1 MALKVL
7 LLRNKLSAVNATLA
21 QLREQAAALETRESE
36 LAADIEAAQTDDERA
51 ACETAIGEFEAD
63 RDKVTADIEA
73 AEADAASLTEQIEA
87 AEANAAEARSAAHT
101 NPTHHTERGAHNTMP
116 TNTAG
121 GDARSRFY
129 GMTYAQRDAFFARED
144 VTAFLARTREMLG
157 QQRAVSGAALGIPE
171 VMLDIVRDNINRYS
185 KLIGFVRLR
194 QVRGKA
200 RQNIVGTVPE
210 AVWTEMVG
218 ALSEMTITINQVET
232 DGYKVGGYVFVS
244 NCYLEDDDNIGL
256 ATEILDQLGQAIG
269 YALDKA
275 ILFGTGT
282 KMPVG
287 IATRLAAATSPAWWG
302 TNQGTF
308 TDLSASNVKKLN
320 IAAKSGAEFYA
331 DLIGALGV
339 ADTKY
344 SAGKPVWVC
353 NHKTHID
360 LQAKALAFNSAAA
373 LTAGITSEMP
383 VVGGQIVELDFVPD
397 SQIIGG
403 YMDLYLLAEREGTTL
418 EQSTEVKFIEDQTA
432 FKATARYDGKP
443 VRGEAFVIVRYD
455 NTAATTSLTFASDA
469 ANTAQ
474 STPSGSGDG

>member
-1 MALKVL
+1 MTLKVL
-7 LLRNKLSAVNATLA
+7 LLRSKLTAVNATLA
-21 QLREQAAALETRESE
+21 QLREQLDGFETREAE

-63 RDKVTADIEA
+63 RDKVTADIET
-73 AEADAASLTEQIEA
+73 AEAEARSLTEQIEA
-87 AEANAAEARSAAHT
+87 AEANAAEARGASPAEK
-101 NPTHHTERGAHNTMP
+101 NQRGAHKTMP
-116 TNTAG
+116 NHIA

-129 GMTYAQRDAFFARED
+129 GMTYAQRDAFFSRED
-144 VTAFLARTREMLG
+144 VTEFLTRTREMLG

-171 VMLDIVRDNINRYS
+171 VMLDIIRDNINRYS
-185 KLIGFVRLR
+185 KLIGYTRLR

-200 RQNIVGTVPE
+200 RQNVVGTVPE
-210 AVWTEMVG
+210 AVWTEMIGTLNELTV
-218 ALSEMTITINQVET
+218 SISQIET

-287 IATRLAAATSPAWWG
+287 IATRLAAAEQPAWWG

-308 TDLSASNVKKLN
+308 TALATTNVIKAN
-320 IAAKSGAEFYA
+320 SAAKNGEEFYA
-331 DLIGALGV
+331 DLITALGA
-339 ADTKY
+339 ADPKY
-344 SAGKPVWVC
+344 SNGTPVWVC
-353 NHKTHID
+353 NHKTHVA
-360 LQAKALAFNSAAA
+360 LQCKALAFDGAAA
-373 LTAGITSEMP
+373 LTAGVTSEMP
-383 VVGGQIVELDFVPD
+383 IIGGKIVELDFVPD
-397 SQIIGG
+397 NEIIGG

-418 EQSTEVKFIEDQTA
+418 EQSREVKFIEDQTA

-443 VRGEAFVIVRYD
+443 VRGEAFVVVRYD
-455 NTAATTSLTFASDA
+455 NVAPVTSVTFATDS
-469 ANTAQ
+469 AN
-474 STPSGSGDG
+474 

>member
-36 LAADIEAAQTDDERA
+36 LAADIEAAKTDDERA

-73 AEADAASLTEQIEA
+73 AEEDAASLTEQIEA

-101 NPTHHTERGAHNTMP
+101 NTTYHTERGAHKTMP
-116 TNTAG
+116 TAG

-129 GMTYAQRDAFFARED
+129 GMTYAQRDAFFARDD
-144 VTAFLARTREMLG
+144 VTAFLTRTREMLG

-185 KLIGFVRLR
+185 KLIGYTRLR

-218 ALSEMTITINQVET
+218 TLNELTITINQVET

-287 IATRLAAATSPAWWG
+287 IATRLAAAEQPAWWG

-308 TDLSASNVKKLN
+308 TALATTNVIKSNS
-320 IAAKSGAEFYA
+320 AAKNGEEFYA
-331 DLIGALGV
+331 DLITALGT
-339 ADTKY
+339 ADPKY
-344 SAGKPVWVC
+344 SNGTPVWVC
-353 NHKTHID
+353 NHKTHIA
-360 LQAKALAFNSAAA
+360 LQSKALAFDSAAA
-373 LTAGITSEMP
+373 LTAGVTSEMP
-383 VVGGQIVELDFVPD
+383 IIGGQIVELDFVPD
-397 SQIIGG
+397 NEIIGG

-432 FKATARYDGKP
+432 FKVTARYDGKP
-443 VRGEAFVIVRYD
+443 VRGEAFVVVRYD
-455 NTAATTSLTFASDA
+455 NVAPVTSATFAADS
-469 ANTAQ
+469 AN
-474 STPSGSGDG
+474 

>member
-7 LLRNKLSAVNATLA
+7 LLRSKLTAVNATLA
-21 QLREQAAALETRESE
+21 QLREQLDGFETREAE
-36 LAADIEAAQTDDERA
+36 LAADIEAAQTDDERV

-63 RDKVTADIEA
+63 RDKVTADIET
-73 AEADAASLTEQIEA
+73 AEAEARSLTEQIEA
-87 AEANAAEARSAAHT
+87 AEANAAEARGASPAEK
-101 NPTHHTERGAHNTMP
+101 NQRGAHKTMP
-116 TNTAG
+116 NHIA

-144 VTAFLARTREMLG
+144 VTEFLTRTREMLG

-171 VMLDIVRDNINRYS
+171 VMLDIIRDNINRYS
-185 KLIGFVRLR
+185 KLIGYTRLR

-200 RQNIVGTVPE
+200 RQNVVGTVPE
-210 AVWTEMVG
+210 AVWTEMIGTLNELTV
-218 ALSEMTITINQVET
+218 SISQIET

-287 IATRLAAATSPAWWG
+287 IATRLAAAEQPAWWG

-308 TDLSASNVKKLN
+308 TALATTNVIKAN
-320 IAAKSGAEFYA
+320 SAAKNGEEFYA
-331 DLIGALGV
+331 DLITALGA
-339 ADTKY
+339 ADPKY
-344 SAGKPVWVC
+344 SNGTPVWVC
-353 NHKTHID
+353 NHKTHVA
-360 LQAKALAFNSAAA
+360 LQCKALAFDEAAA
-373 LTAGITSEMP
+373 LTAGVTSEMP
-383 VVGGQIVELDFVPD
+383 IIGGKIVELDFVPD
-397 SQIIGG
+397 NEIIGG

-418 EQSTEVKFIEDQTA
+418 EQSREVKFIEDQTA

-443 VRGEAFVIVRYD
+443 VRGEAFVVVRYD
-455 NTAATTSLTFASDA
+455 NVAPVTSVTFATDS
-469 ANTAQ
+469 AN
-474 STPSGSGDG
+474 

>member
-7 LLRNKLSAVNATLA
+7 LLRSKLTAVNATLT
-21 QLREQAAALETRESE
+21 QLREQLDGFETREAE

-63 RDKVTADIEA
+63 RDKCAADIEA
-73 AEADAASLTEQIEA
+73 AEAEARSLTEQIEA
-87 AEANAAEARSAAHT
+87 AEANAAEARGASPADK
-101 NPTHHTERGAHNTMP
+101 NQRGAHKTMP
-116 TNTAG
+116 NHIA

-144 VTAFLARTREMLG
+144 VTAFLTRTREMLG

-171 VMLDIVRDNINRYS
+171 VMLDIIRDNINRYS
-185 KLIGFVRLR
+185 KLIGYTRLR

-200 RQNIVGTVPE
+200 RQNVVGTVPE

-218 ALSEMTITINQVET
+218 TLNDLTISISQIET

-244 NCYLEDDDNIGL
+244 NCYLEDDNNIGL

-287 IATRLAAATSPAWWG
+287 IATRLAAAEQPAWWG

-308 TDLSASNVKKLN
+308 TALATTNVIKAN
-320 IAAKSGAEFYA
+320 SAAKNGEEFYA
-331 DLIGALGV
+331 DLITALGV
-339 ADTKY
+339 ADPKY
-344 SAGKPVWVC
+344 SNGTPVWVC
-353 NHKTHID
+353 NHKTHVA
-360 LQAKALAFNSAAA
+360 LQCKALAFNSAAA
-373 LTAGITSEMP
+373 LTAGVTSEMP
-383 VVGGQIVELDFVPD
+383 IIGGKIVELDFVPD
-397 SQIIGG
+397 NEIIGG
-403 YMDLYLLAEREGTTL
+403 YMDLYLLAEREGTTI

-443 VRGEAFVIVRYD
+443 VRGEAFVVVRYD
-455 NTAATTSLTFASDA
+455 NVAPVTSATFAADS
-469 ANTAQ
+469 AN
-474 STPSGSGDG
+474 

>member
-36 LAADIEAAQTDDERA
+36 LAADIEAAKTDDERA

-73 AEADAASLTEQIEA
+73 AEEDAASLTEQIEA

-101 NPTHHTERGAHNTMP
+101 NTTYHTERGAHKTMP

-129 GMTYAQRDAFFARED
+129 GMTYAQRDAFFARDD
-144 VTAFLARTREMLG
+144 VTAFLTRTREMLG

-185 KLIGFVRLR
+185 KLIGYTRLR

-218 ALSEMTITINQVET
+218 TLNELTITINQVET

-287 IATRLAAATSPAWWG
+287 ITALAT
-302 TNQGTF
+302 TNVIK
-308 TDLSASNVKKLN
+308 SNS
-320 IAAKSGAEFYA
+320 AAKNGEEFYA
-331 DLIGALGV
+331 DLITALGT
-339 ADTKY
+339 ADPKY
-344 SAGKPVWVC
+344 SNGTPVWVC
-353 NHKTHID
+353 NHKTHIA
-360 LQAKALAFNSAAA
+360 LQSKALAFDSAAA
-373 LTAGITSEMP
+373 LTAGVTSEMP
-383 VVGGQIVELDFVPD
+383 IIGGQIVELDFVPD
-397 SQIIGG
+397 NEIIGG

-443 VRGEAFVIVRYD
+443 VRGEAFVVVRYD
-455 NTAATTSLTFASDA
+455 NVAPVTSATFAADS
-469 ANTAQ
+469 AN
-474 STPSGSGDG
+474 

>member
-7 LLRNKLSAVNATLA
+7 LLRSKLTAVNATLA
-21 QLREQAAALETRESE
+21 QLREQLDGFETRESE
-36 LAADIEAAQTDDERA
+36 LAADIEAAQTNEERA

-63 RDKVTADIEA
+63 RDKCTADIEA
-73 AEADAASLTEQIEA
+73 AEAEARSLTEQIEA
-87 AEANAAEARSAAHT
+87 AEANAAEARGASPADK
-101 NPTHHTERGAHNTMP
+101 NQRGAHKTMP

-129 GMTYAQRDAFFARED
+129 GMTYAQRDAFFARDD
-144 VTAFLARTREMLG
+144 VTAFLTRTREILG

-171 VMLDIVRDNINRYS
+171 VMLDIIRDNINRYS
-185 KLIGFVRLR
+185 KLIGYTRLR

-200 RQNIVGTVPE
+200 RQNVVGTVPE

-218 ALSEMTITINQVET
+218 TLNELTITINQVET

-287 IATRLAAATSPAWWG
+287 IATRLAAAEQPAWWG

-308 TDLSASNVKKLN
+308 TALATTNVIKAN
-320 IAAKSGAEFYA
+320 SAAKNGEEFYA
-331 DLIGALGV
+331 DLITALGA
-339 ADTKY
+339 ADPKY
-344 SAGKPVWVC
+344 SNGTPVWVC
-353 NHKTHID
+353 NHKTHVA
-360 LQAKALAFNSAAA
+360 LQCKALAFNSAAA
-373 LTAGITSEMP
+373 LTAGVTSEMP
-383 VVGGQIVELDFVPD
+383 IIGGKIVELDFVPD
-397 SQIIGG
+397 NEIIGG

-418 EQSTEVKFIEDQTA
+418 EQSTDVKFIEDQTA

-443 VRGEAFVIVRYD
+443 VRGEAFVVVRYD
-455 NTAATTSLTFASDA
+455 NVAPVTSATFAADS
-469 ANTAQ
+469 AN
-474 STPSGSGDG
+474 

>member
-7 LLRNKLSAVNATLA
+7 LLRSKLTAVNATLA
-21 QLREQAAALETRESE
+21 QLREQLDGFETREAE

-63 RDKVTADIEA
+63 RDKVTADIET
-73 AEADAASLTEQIEA
+73 AEAEARSLTEQIEA
-87 AEANAAEARSAAHT
+87 AEANAAEARGASPA
-101 NPTHHTERGAHNTMP
+101 EKKQRGAHKTMP
-116 TNTAG
+116 NHIA

-144 VTAFLARTREMLG
+144 VTEFLTRTREMLG

-171 VMLDIVRDNINRYS
+171 VMLDIIRDNINRYS
-185 KLIGFVRLR
+185 KLIGYTRLR

-200 RQNIVGTVPE
+200 RQNVVGTVPE
-210 AVWTEMVG
+210 AVWTEMIGTLNELTV
-218 ALSEMTITINQVET
+218 SISQIET

-287 IATRLAAATSPAWWG
+287 IATRLAAAEQPAWWG

-308 TDLSASNVKKLN
+308 TALATTNVIKAN
-320 IAAKSGAEFYA
+320 SAAKNGEEFYA
-331 DLIGALGV
+331 DLITALGA
-339 ADTKY
+339 ADPKY
-344 SAGKPVWVC
+344 SNGTPVWVC
-353 NHKTHID
+353 NHKTHVA
-360 LQAKALAFNSAAA
+360 LQCKALAFDGAAA
-373 LTAGITSEMP
+373 LTAGVTSEMP
-383 VVGGQIVELDFVPD
+383 IIGGKIVELDFVPD
-397 SQIIGG
+397 NEIIGG

-418 EQSTEVKFIEDQTA
+418 EQSREVKFIEDQTA

-443 VRGEAFVIVRYD
+443 VRGEAFVVVRYD
-455 NTAATTSLTFASDA
+455 NVAPVTSVTFATDS
-469 ANTAQ
+469 AN
-474 STPSGSGDG
+474 

>member
-7 LLRNKLSAVNATLA
+7 LLRSKLTAVNATLA
-21 QLREQAAALETRESE
+21 QLRDQLDGFETREAE

-73 AEADAASLTEQIEA
+73 AEAEARSLTEQIEA
-87 AEANAAEARSAAHT
+87 AEANAAEARGASPAEK
-101 NPTHHTERGAHNTMP
+101 NQRGAHKTMP
-116 TNTAG
+116 THIA

-144 VTAFLARTREMLG
+144 VTEFLTRTREMLG
-157 QQRAVSGAALGIPE
+157 QQRTVSGAALGIPE
-171 VMLDIVRDNINRYS
+171 VMLDIIRDNINRYS
-185 KLIGFVRLR
+185 KLIGYTRLR

-200 RQNIVGTVPE
+200 RQNVVGTVPE

-218 ALSEMTITINQVET
+218 TLNELTVSISQIET

-287 IATRLAAATSPAWWG
+287 IATRLAAAEQPAWWG

-308 TDLSASNVKKLN
+308 TALATTNVIKAN
-320 IAAKSGAEFYA
+320 SAAKNGEAFYA
-331 DLIGALGV
+331 DLITALGA
-339 ADTKY
+339 ADPKY
-344 SAGKPVWVC
+344 SNGTPVWVC
-353 NHKTHID
+353 NHKTHVA
-360 LQAKALAFNSAAA
+360 LQCKALAFDGAAA
-373 LTAGITSEMP
+373 LTAGVTSEMP
-383 VVGGQIVELDFVPD
+383 IIGGKIVELDFVPD
-397 SQIIGG
+397 NEIIGG

-418 EQSTEVKFIEDQTA
+418 EQSREVKFIEDQTA
-432 FKATARYDGKP
+432 FKASARYDGKP
-443 VRGEAFVIVRYD
+443 VRGEAFVVVRYD
-455 NTAATTSLTFASDA
+455 NVAPVTSVTFATDS
-469 ANTAQ
+469 AN
-474 STPSGSGDG
+474 

>member
-36 LAADIEAAQTDDERA
+36 LAADIEAAKTDDERA

-73 AEADAASLTEQIEA
+73 AEA
-87 AEANAAEARSAAHT
+87 NAAEARSAAHT
-101 NPTHHTERGAHNTMP
+101 NTTYHTERGAHKTMP

-129 GMTYAQRDAFFARED
+129 GMTYAQRDAFFARDD
-144 VTAFLARTREMLG
+144 VTAFLTRTREMLG

-185 KLIGFVRLR
+185 KLIGYTRLR

-218 ALSEMTITINQVET
+218 TLNELTITINQVET

-287 IATRLAAATSPAWWG
+287 IATRLAAAEQPAWWG

-308 TDLSASNVKKLN
+308 TALATTNVIKSNS
-320 IAAKSGAEFYA
+320 AAKNGEEFYA
-331 DLIGALGV
+331 DLITALGT
-339 ADTKY
+339 ADPKY
-344 SAGKPVWVC
+344 SNGTPVWVC
-353 NHKTHID
+353 NHKTHIA
-360 LQAKALAFNSAAA
+360 LQSKALAFDSAAA
-373 LTAGITSEMP
+373 LTAGVTSEMP
-383 VVGGQIVELDFVPD
+383 IIGGQIVELDFVPD
-397 SQIIGG
+397 NEIIGG

-443 VRGEAFVIVRYD
+443 VRGEAFVVVRYD
-455 NTAATTSLTFASDA
+455 NVAPVTSATFAADS
-469 ANTAQ
+469 AN
-474 STPSGSGDG
+474 

>member
-7 LLRNKLSAVNATLA
+7 LLRSKLTAVNATLA
-21 QLREQAAALETRESE
+21 QLREQLDGFETREAE

-63 RDKVTADIEA
+63 RDKVTADIET
-73 AEADAASLTEQIEA
+73 AEAEARSLTEQIEA
-87 AEANAAEARSAAHT
+87 AEANAAEARGASPAEK
-101 NPTHHTERGAHNTMP
+101 NQRGAHKTMP
-116 TNTAG
+116 NHIA

-144 VTAFLARTREMLG
+144 VTEFLTRTREMLG

-171 VMLDIVRDNINRYS
+171 VMLDIIRDNINRYS
-185 KLIGFVRLR
+185 KLIGYTRLR

-200 RQNIVGTVPE
+200 RQNVVGTVPE
-210 AVWTEMVG
+210 AVWTEMIGTLNELTV
-218 ALSEMTITINQVET
+218 SISQIET

-287 IATRLAAATSPAWWG
+287 IATRLAAAEQPAWWG

-308 TDLSASNVKKLN
+308 TALATTNVIKAN
-320 IAAKSGAEFYA
+320 SAAKNGEEFYA
-331 DLIGALGV
+331 DLITALGA
-339 ADTKY
+339 ADPKY
-344 SAGKPVWVC
+344 SNGTPVWVC
-353 NHKTHID
+353 NHKTHVA
-360 LQAKALAFNSAAA
+360 LQCKALAFDGAAA
-373 LTAGITSEMP
+373 LTAGVTSEMP
-383 VVGGQIVELDFVPD
+383 IIGGKIVELDFVPD
-397 SQIIGG
+397 NEIIGG

-418 EQSTEVKFIEDQTA
+418 EQSREVKFIEDQTA

-443 VRGEAFVIVRYD
+443 VRGEAFVVVRYD
-455 NTAATTSLTFASDA
+455 NVAPVTSVTFATDS
-469 ANTAQ
+469 AN
-474 STPSGSGDG
+474 

>member
-7 LLRNKLSAVNATLA
+7 LLRSKLTAVNATLA
-21 QLREQAAALETRESE
+21 QLREQLDWFETREAE

-51 ACETAIGEFEAD
+51 ACETAICEFEAD
-63 RDKVTADIEA
+63 RDKVTADIET
-73 AEADAASLTEQIEA
+73 AEAEARSLTEQIEA
-87 AEANAAEARSAAHT
+87 AEANAAEARGASPAEK
-101 NPTHHTERGAHNTMP
+101 NQRGAHKTMP
-116 TNTAG
+116 NHIA

-144 VTAFLARTREMLG
+144 VTEFLTRTREMLG

-171 VMLDIVRDNINRYS
+171 VMLDIIRDNINRYS
-185 KLIGFVRLR
+185 KLIGYTRLR

-200 RQNIVGTVPE
+200 RQNVVGTVPE
-210 AVWTEMVG
+210 AVWTETVG
-218 ALSEMTITINQVET
+218 TLNELTVSISQIET

-287 IATRLAAATSPAWWG
+287 IATRLAAAEQPAWWG

-308 TDLSASNVKKLN
+308 TALATTNVIKSNSSAKN
-320 IAAKSGAEFYA
+320 GEEFYA
-331 DLIGALGV
+331 DLITALGA
-339 ADTKY
+339 ADPKY
-344 SAGKPVWVC
+344 SNGTPVWVC
-353 NHKTHID
+353 NHKTHVA
-360 LQAKALAFNSAAA
+360 LQCKALAFDGAAA
-373 LTAGITSEMP
+373 LTAGVTSEMP
-383 VVGGQIVELDFVPD
+383 IIGGKIVELDFVPD
-397 SQIIGG
+397 NEIIGG

-418 EQSTEVKFIEDQTA
+418 EQSREVKFIEDQTA
-432 FKATARYDGKP
+432 FKASARYDGKP
-443 VRGEAFVIVRYD
+443 VRGEAFVVVRYD
-455 NTAATTSLTFASDA
+455 NVAPVTSVTFAADS
-469 ANTAQ
+469 AN
-474 STPSGSGDG
+474 

>member
-7 LLRNKLSAVNATLA
+7 LLRSKLTAVNATLA
-21 QLREQAAALETRESE
+21 QLREQLDGFETRESE

-63 RDKVTADIEA
+63 RDKVTADIET
-73 AEADAASLTEQIEA
+73 AEAEARSLTEQIEA
-87 AEANAAEARSAAHT
+87 AEANAAEARGASPAEK
-101 NPTHHTERGAHNTMP
+101 NQRGAHKTMP
-116 TNTAG
+116 THIA

-144 VTAFLARTREMLG
+144 VTAFLTRTREMLG

-171 VMLDIVRDNINRYS
+171 VMLDIIRDNINRYS
-185 KLIGFVRLR
+185 KLIGYTRLR

-218 ALSEMTITINQVET
+218 TLNELTVSISQIET

-287 IATRLAAATSPAWWG
+287 IATRLAAAEQPAWWG

-308 TDLSASNVKKLN
+308 TALATTNVIKAN
-320 IAAKSGAEFYA
+320 AAAKNGEEFYA
-331 DLIGALGV
+331 DLITALGA
-339 ADTKY
+339 ADPKY
-344 SAGKPVWVC
+344 SNGTPVWVC
-353 NHKTHID
+353 NHKTHVA
-360 LQAKALAFNSAAA
+360 LQCKALAFDGAAA
-373 LTAGITSEMP
+373 LTAGVTSEMP
-383 VVGGQIVELDFVPD
+383 IIGGKIVELDFVPD
-397 SQIIGG
+397 NEIIGG

-418 EQSTEVKFIEDQTA
+418 EQSREVKFIEDQTA
-432 FKATARYDGKP
+432 FKASARYDGKP
-443 VRGEAFVIVRYD
+443 VRGEAFVVVRYD
-455 NTAATTSLTFASDA
+455 NVAPVTSVTFATDS
-469 ANTAQ
+469 AN
-474 STPSGSGDG
+474 

>member
-1 MALKVL
+1 
-7 LLRNKLSAVNATLA
+7 
-21 QLREQAAALETRESE
+21 
-36 LAADIEAAQTDDERA
+36 
-51 ACETAIGEFEAD
+51 
-63 RDKVTADIEA
+63 
-73 AEADAASLTEQIEA
+73 
-87 AEANAAEARSAAHT
+87 
-101 NPTHHTERGAHNTMP
+101 MP

-144 VTAFLARTREMLG
+144 VTAFLTRTREMLG

-218 ALSEMTITINQVET
+218 ALNELTITINQIET

-287 IATRLAAATSPAWWG
+287 IATRLAAAMSPAWWG

-308 TDLSASNVKKLN
+308 TNLSTSNVKKLN
-320 IAAKSGAEFYA
+320 IATKNGAEFYA

-397 SQIIGG
+397 NQIIGG

-418 EQSTEVKFIEDQTA
+418 EQSAEVKFIEDQTA

-455 NTAATTSLTFASDA
+455 NTEATTSLTFASDA

>member
-7 LLRNKLSAVNATLA
+7 LLRSKLTAVNATLA
-21 QLREQAAALETRESE
+21 QLREQLDGFETREAE

-63 RDKVTADIEA
+63 RDKVTADIET
-73 AEADAASLTEQIEA
+73 AEAEARSLTEQIEA
-87 AEANAAEARSAAHT
+87 AEANAAEARGASPAEK
-101 NPTHHTERGAHNTMP
+101 NQRGAHKTMP
-116 TNTAG
+116 NHIA

-144 VTAFLARTREMLG
+144 VTEFLTRTREMLG

-171 VMLDIVRDNINRYS
+171 VMLDIIRDNINRYS
-185 KLIGFVRLR
+185 KLIGYTRLR

-200 RQNIVGTVPE
+200 RQNVVGTVPE
-210 AVWTEMVG
+210 AVWTEMIGTLNELTV
-218 ALSEMTITINQVET
+218 SISQIET

-287 IATRLAAATSPAWWG
+287 IATRLAAAEQPAWWG

-308 TDLSASNVKKLN
+308 TALATTNVIKAN
-320 IAAKSGAEFYA
+320 SAAKNGEEFYA
-331 DLIGALGV
+331 DLITALSA
-339 ADTKY
+339 ADPKY
-344 SAGKPVWVC
+344 SNGTPVWVC
-353 NHKTHID
+353 NHKTHVA
-360 LQAKALAFNSAAA
+360 LQCKALAFDGAAA
-373 LTAGITSEMP
+373 LTAGVTSEMP
-383 VVGGQIVELDFVPD
+383 IIGGKIVELDFVPD
-397 SQIIGG
+397 NEIIGG

-418 EQSTEVKFIEDQTA
+418 EQSREVKFIEDQTA

-443 VRGEAFVIVRYD
+443 VRGEAFVVVRYD
-455 NTAATTSLTFASDA
+455 NVAPVTSVTFATDS
-469 ANTAQ
+469 AN
-474 STPSGSGDG
+474 

>member
-7 LLRNKLSAVNATLA
+7 LLRSKLTAVNATLA
-21 QLREQAAALETRESE
+21 QLREQLDGFETREAE
-36 LAADIEAAQTDDERA
+36 LAADIEAAQTDEERA

-63 RDKVTADIEA
+63 RDKVTADIES
-73 AEADAASLTEQIEA
+73 AEAEARSLTEQIEA
-87 AEANAAEARSAAHT
+87 AEANAAEARGASPADK
-101 NPTHHTERGAHNTMP
+101 NQRGAHKTMP
-116 TNTAG
+116 NHIA

-144 VTAFLARTREMLG
+144 VTAFLTRTREMLG

-171 VMLDIVRDNINRYS
+171 VMLDIIRDNINRYS
-185 KLIGFVRLR
+185 KLIGYTRLR

-210 AVWTEMVG
+210 AVWTEMIG
-218 ALSEMTITINQVET
+218 TLNELTISISQIET

-287 IATRLAAATSPAWWG
+287 IATRLAAAEQPAWWG

-308 TDLSASNVKKLN
+308 TALATTNVIKTN
-320 IAAKSGAEFYA
+320 SAAKNGEEFYA
-331 DLIGALGV
+331 DLITALGA
-339 ADTKY
+339 ADPKY
-344 SAGKPVWVC
+344 SNGTPVWVC
-353 NHKTHID
+353 NHKTHVA
-360 LQAKALAFNSAAA
+360 LQCKALAFDGAAA
-373 LTAGITSEMP
+373 LTAGVTSEMP
-383 VVGGQIVELDFVPD
+383 IIGGKIVELDFVPD
-397 SQIIGG
+397 NEIIGG

-418 EQSTEVKFIEDQTA
+418 EQSREVKFIEDQTA
-432 FKATARYDGKP
+432 FKASARYDGKP
-443 VRGEAFVIVRYD
+443 VRGEAFVVVRYD
-455 NTAATTSLTFASDA
+455 NVAPVTSVTFATDS
-469 ANTAQ
+469 AN
-474 STPSGSGDG
+474 

>member
-7 LLRNKLSAVNATLA
+7 LLRSKLTAVNATLA
-21 QLREQAAALETRESE
+21 QLREQLDGFETREAE

-51 ACETAIGEFEAD
+51 ACETAICEFEAD
-63 RDKVTADIEA
+63 RDKVTADIET
-73 AEADAASLTEQIEA
+73 AEAEARSLTEQIEA
-87 AEANAAEARSAAHT
+87 AEANAAEARGASPAEK
-101 NPTHHTERGAHNTMP
+101 NQRGAHKTMP
-116 TNTAG
+116 NHIA

-144 VTAFLARTREMLG
+144 VTEFLTRTREMLG

-171 VMLDIVRDNINRYS
+171 VMLDIIRDNINRYS
-185 KLIGFVRLR
+185 KLIGYTRLR

-200 RQNIVGTVPE
+200 RQNVVGTVPE
-210 AVWTEMVG
+210 AVWTETVG
-218 ALSEMTITINQVET
+218 TLNELPVSISQIET

-287 IATRLAAATSPAWWG
+287 IATRLAAAEQPAWWG

-308 TDLSASNVKKLN
+308 TALATTNVIKSNSSAKN
-320 IAAKSGAEFYA
+320 GEEFYA
-331 DLIGALGV
+331 DLITALGA
-339 ADTKY
+339 ADPKY
-344 SAGKPVWVC
+344 SNGTPVWVC
-353 NHKTHID
+353 NHKTHVA
-360 LQAKALAFNSAAA
+360 LQCKALAFDGAAA
-373 LTAGITSEMP
+373 LTAGVTSEMP
-383 VVGGQIVELDFVPD
+383 IIGGKIVELDFVPD
-397 SQIIGG
+397 NEIIGG

-418 EQSTEVKFIEDQTA
+418 EQSREVKFIEDQTA
-432 FKATARYDGKP
+432 FKASARYDGKP
-443 VRGEAFVIVRYD
+443 VRGEAFVVVRYD
-455 NTAATTSLTFASDA
+455 NVAPVTSVTFAADS
-469 ANTAQ
+469 AN
-474 STPSGSGDG
+474 

>member
-7 LLRNKLSAVNATLA
+7 LLRSKLTAVNATLA
-21 QLREQAAALETRESE
+21 QLREQLDGFETRESE

-63 RDKVTADIEA
+63 RDKVTADIET
-73 AEADAASLTEQIEA
+73 AEAEARSLTEQIEA
-87 AEANAAEARSAAHT
+87 AEANAAEARGASPAEK
-101 NPTHHTERGAHNTMP
+101 NQRGAHKTMP
-116 TNTAG
+116 NHIA

-144 VTAFLARTREMLG
+144 VTAFLTRTREMLG

-171 VMLDIVRDNINRYS
+171 VMLDIIRDNINRYS
-185 KLIGFVRLR
+185 KLIGYTRLR

-218 ALSEMTITINQVET
+218 TLNDLTISISQVET

-244 NCYLEDDDNIGL
+244 NCYLDDDDNIGL

-287 IATRLAAATSPAWWG
+287 IATRLAAAEQPAWWG

-308 TDLSASNVKKLN
+308 TALATTNVIKAN
-320 IAAKSGAEFYA
+320 SAAKNGAEFYA
-331 DLIGALGV
+331 DLIGALGA
-339 ADTKY
+339 ADPKY
-344 SAGKPVWVC
+344 SNGTPVWVC
-353 NHKTHID
+353 NHKTHVA
-360 LQAKALAFNSAAA
+360 LQCKALAFNSAAA
-373 LTAGITSEMP
+373 LTAGVTSEMP
-383 VVGGQIVELDFVPD
+383 IIGGKIVELDFVPD
-397 SQIIGG
+397 NEIIGG
-403 YMDLYLLAEREGTTL
+403 YMDLYLLAEREGTTI

-443 VRGEAFVIVRYD
+443 VRGEAFVVVRYD
-455 NTAATTSLTFASDA
+455 NVAPVTSATFAADS
-469 ANTAQ
+469 AN
-474 STPSGSGDG
+474 

>member
-7 LLRNKLSAVNATLA
+7 LLRSKLTAVNATLA
-21 QLREQAAALETRESE
+21 QLREQLDGFETREAE

-73 AEADAASLTEQIEA
+73 AEAEARSLTEQIEA
-87 AEANAAEARSAAHT
+87 AEANAAEARGASTADK
-101 NPTHHTERGAHNTMP
+101 NQRGAHKTMP
-116 TNTAG
+116 NHIA

-129 GMTYAQRDAFFARED
+129 GMTYAQRDAFFARDD
-144 VTAFLARTREMLG
+144 VTAFLTRTREMLG

-171 VMLDIVRDNINRYS
+171 VMLDIIRDNINRYS
-185 KLIGFVRLR
+185 KLISYTRLR

-218 ALSEMTITINQVET
+218 TLNELTISISQIET

-287 IATRLAAATSPAWWG
+287 IATRLAAAEQPAWWG

-308 TDLSASNVKKLN
+308 TALATTNVIKTN
-320 IAAKSGAEFYA
+320 SAAKNGEEFYA
-331 DLIGALGV
+331 DLITALGA
-339 ADTKY
+339 ADPKY
-344 SAGKPVWVC
+344 SNGTPVWVC
-353 NHKTHID
+353 NHKTHVA
-360 LQAKALAFNSAAA
+360 LQCKALAFDGAAA
-373 LTAGITSEMP
+373 LTAGVTSEMP
-383 VVGGQIVELDFVPD
+383 IIGGKIVELDFVPD
-397 SQIIGG
+397 NEIIGG

-418 EQSTEVKFIEDQTA
+418 EQSREVKFIEDQTA
-432 FKATARYDGKP
+432 FKASARYDGKP
-443 VRGEAFVIVRYD
+443 VRGEAFVVVRYD
-455 NTAATTSLTFASDA
+455 NVAPVTSVTFATDS
-469 ANTAQ
+469 AN
-474 STPSGSGDG
+474 

>member
-21 QLREQAAALETRESE
+21 QLREQLDGFETREAE
-36 LAADIEAAQTDDERA
+36 LAADIEAAQTNEERA

-73 AEADAASLTEQIEA
+73 AEAEARSLTEQIEA
-87 AEANAAEARSAAHT
+87 AEANAAEARGASPAEK
-101 NPTHHTERGAHNTMP
+101 NQRGAHKTMP
-116 TNTAG
+116 NHTA

-171 VMLDIVRDNINRYS
+171 VMLDIIRDNINRYS
-185 KLIGFVRLR
+185 KLIGYTRLR

-200 RQNIVGTVPE
+200 RQNVVGTVPE
-210 AVWTEMVG
+210 AVWTEMIGTLNELTV
-218 ALSEMTITINQVET
+218 SISQIET

-287 IATRLAAATSPAWWG
+287 IATRLAAAEQPAWWG

-308 TDLSASNVKKLN
+308 TALATTNVIKAN
-320 IAAKSGAEFYA
+320 SAAKNGEEFYA
-331 DLIGALGV
+331 DLITALGA
-339 ADTKY
+339 ADPKY
-344 SAGKPVWVC
+344 SNGTPVWVC
-353 NHKTHID
+353 NHKTHVA
-360 LQAKALAFNSAAA
+360 LQCKALAFDGAAA
-373 LTAGITSEMP
+373 LTAGVTSEMP
-383 VVGGQIVELDFVPD
+383 IIGGKIVELDFVPD
-397 SQIIGG
+397 NEIIGG

-418 EQSTEVKFIEDQTA
+418 EQSREVKFIEDQTA

-443 VRGEAFVIVRYD
+443 VRGEAFVVMRYD
-455 NTAATTSLTFASDA
+455 NVAPVTSVTFATDS
-469 ANTAQ
+469 AN
-474 STPSGSGDG
+474 

>member
-7 LLRNKLSAVNATLA
+7 LLRSKLTAVNATLA
-21 QLREQAAALETRESE
+21 QLREQLDGFETREAE

-73 AEADAASLTEQIEA
+73 AEAEARSLTEQIEA
-87 AEANAAEARSAAHT
+87 AEANATEARGASPADK
-101 NPTHHTERGAHNTMP
+101 NQRGAHKTMP
-116 TNTAG
+116 THIA

-144 VTAFLARTREMLG
+144 VTEFLTRTREMLG

-171 VMLDIVRDNINRYS
+171 VMLDIIRDNINRYS
-185 KLIGFVRLR
+185 KLIGYTRLR

-200 RQNIVGTVPE
+200 RQNVVGTVPE
-210 AVWTEMVG
+210 AVWTETVG
-218 ALSEMTITINQVET
+218 TLNELTISISQIET

-287 IATRLAAATSPAWWG
+287 IATRLAAAEQPAWWG

-308 TDLSASNVKKLN
+308 TALTTTNVVKAN
-320 IAAKSGAEFYA
+320 SAAKNGEEFYA
-331 DLIGALGV
+331 DLITALGA
-339 ADTKY
+339 ADPKY
-344 SAGKPVWVC
+344 SNGTPVWVC
-353 NHKTHID
+353 NHKTHVA
-360 LQAKALAFNSAAA
+360 LQCKALAFDGAAA
-373 LTAGITSEMP
+373 LTAGVTSEMP
-383 VVGGQIVELDFVPD
+383 IIGGKIVELDFVPD
-397 SQIIGG
+397 NEIIGG

-418 EQSTEVKFIEDQTA
+418 EQSREVKFIEDQTA
-432 FKATARYDGKP
+432 FKASARYDGKP
-443 VRGEAFVIVRYD
+443 VRGEAFVVVRYD
-455 NTAATTSLTFASDA
+455 NVAPVTSVTFATDS
-469 ANTAQ
+469 AN
-474 STPSGSGDG
+474 

>member
-7 LLRNKLSAVNATLA
+7 LLRNKLSAVNATLE
-21 QLREQAAALETRESE
+21 QLREQLNGFETRESE

-63 RDKVTADIEA
+63 RDKVTVDIEA

-87 AEANAAEARSAAHT
+87 AEANAAEARGASPAEK
-101 NPTHHTERGAHNTMP
+101 NQRGAHKTMP
-116 TNTAG
+116 NHIA

-144 VTAFLARTREMLG
+144 VTAFLTRTREMLG

-171 VMLDIVRDNINRYS
+171 VMLDIIRDNINRYS
-185 KLIGFVRLR
+185 KLIGYTRLR

-200 RQNIVGTVPE
+200 RQNVVGTVPE

-218 ALSEMTITINQVET
+218 TLNELTVSISQIET

-287 IATRLAAATSPAWWG
+287 IATRLAAAEQPAWWG

-308 TDLSASNVKKLN
+308 TALATTNVIKAN
-320 IAAKSGAEFYA
+320 SAAKNGEEFYA
-331 DLIGALGV
+331 DLITALGA
-339 ADTKY
+339 ADPKY
-344 SAGKPVWVC
+344 SNGTPVWVC
-353 NHKTHID
+353 NHKTHVA
-360 LQAKALAFNSAAA
+360 LQCKALAFDGAAA
-373 LTAGITSEMP
+373 LTAGVTSEMP
-383 VVGGQIVELDFVPD
+383 IIGGKIVELDFVPD
-397 SQIIGG
+397 NEIIGG

-443 VRGEAFVIVRYD
+443 VRGEAFVVVRYD
-455 NTAATTSLTFASDA
+455 NVAPVTSATFAADS
-469 ANTAQ
+469 AN
-474 STPSGSGDG
+474 

>member
-7 LLRNKLSAVNATLA
+7 LLRSKLTAVNTTLA
-21 QLREQAAALETRESE
+21 QLREQLDGFETREAE
-36 LAADIEAAQTDDERA
+36 LAADIEAAQTNEERA

-73 AEADAASLTEQIEA
+73 AEAEARSLTEQIEA
-87 AEANAAEARSAAHT
+87 AEANAAEARGASQAEK
-101 NPTHHTERGAHNTMP
+101 NQRGAHKTMP
-116 TNTAG
+116 THIA

-171 VMLDIVRDNINRYS
+171 VMLDIIRDNINRYS
-185 KLIGFVRLR
+185 KLIGYTRLR

-218 ALSEMTITINQVET
+218 TLNELTISISQIET

-287 IATRLAAATSPAWWG
+287 IATRLAAAEQPAWWG

-308 TDLSASNVKKLN
+308 TALATTNVIKAN
-320 IAAKSGAEFYA
+320 SAAKNGEEFYA
-331 DLIGALGV
+331 DLITALGA
-339 ADTKY
+339 ADPKY
-344 SAGKPVWVC
+344 SNGTPVWVC
-353 NHKTHID
+353 NHKTHVA
-360 LQAKALAFNSAAA
+360 LQCKALAFDGAAA
-373 LTAGITSEMP
+373 LTAGVTSEMP
-383 VVGGQIVELDFVPD
+383 IIGGKIVELDFVPD
-397 SQIIGG
+397 NEIIGG

-418 EQSTEVKFIEDQTA
+418 EQSREVKFIEDQTA
-432 FKATARYDGKP
+432 FKASARYDGKP
-443 VRGEAFVIVRYD
+443 VRGEAFVVVRYD
-455 NTAATTSLTFASDA
+455 NVAPVTSVTFATDSAD
-469 ANTAQ
+469 
-474 STPSGSGDG
+474 

>member
-7 LLRNKLSAVNATLA
+7 LLRSKLTAVNATLA
-21 QLREQAAALETRESE
+21 QLREQLDGFETREAE
-36 LAADIEAAQTDDERA
+36 LAADIEAAQTGEERA

-63 RDKVTADIEA
+63 RDKCTADIEA
-73 AEADAASLTEQIEA
+73 AEAEARSLTEQIEA
-87 AEANAAEARSAAHT
+87 AEANAAEARGASPADKKQ
-101 NPTHHTERGAHNTMP
+101 RGAHKTMP
-116 TNTAG
+116 THIA

-144 VTAFLARTREMLG
+144 VTEFLTRTREMLG

-171 VMLDIVRDNINRYS
+171 VMLDIIRDNINRYS
-185 KLIGFVRLR
+185 KLIGYTRLR

-218 ALSEMTITINQVET
+218 TLNELTISISQIET

-287 IATRLAAATSPAWWG
+287 IATRLAAAEQPAWWG

-308 TDLSASNVKKLN
+308 TALATTNVIKAN
-320 IAAKSGAEFYA
+320 SAAKNGEEFYA
-331 DLIGALGV
+331 DLITALGA
-339 ADTKY
+339 ADPKY
-344 SAGKPVWVC
+344 SNGTPVWVC
-353 NHKTHID
+353 NHKTHVA
-360 LQAKALAFNSAAA
+360 LQCKALAFDGAAA
-373 LTAGITSEMP
+373 LTAGVTSEMP
-383 VVGGQIVELDFVPD
+383 IIGGKIVELDFVPD
-397 SQIIGG
+397 NEIIGG

-418 EQSTEVKFIEDQTA
+418 EQSREVKFIEDQTA
-432 FKATARYDGKP
+432 FKASARYDGKP
-443 VRGEAFVIVRYD
+443 VRGEAFVVVRYD
-455 NTAATTSLTFASDA
+455 NVAPVTSVTFATDS
-469 ANTAQ
+469 AN
-474 STPSGSGDG
+474 

>member
-21 QLREQAAALETRESE
+21 QLREQATALETRESE

-73 AEADAASLTEQIEA
+73 AEA
-87 AEANAAEARSAAHT
+87 NAAEARSANNT
-101 NPTHHTERGAHNTMP
+101 NPTHHIERGAHNTMP

-144 VTAFLARTREMLG
+144 VTAFLTRTREMLG
-157 QQRAVSGAALGIPE
+157 QQRAVTGAALGIPE

-218 ALSEMTITINQVET
+218 ALNELTVTINQIET

-287 IATRLAAATSPAWWG
+287 IATRLAAAASPTWWG

-308 TDLSASNVKKLN
+308 TNLSTTHVVKLN
-320 IAAKSGAEFYA
+320 IAAKNGAEFYA
-331 DLIGALGV
+331 DLIGTLGV

-397 SQIIGG
+397 NQIIGG

-418 EQSTEVKFIEDQTA
+418 EQSAEVKFIEDQTA

-474 STPSGSGDG
+474 ATPPAAGGD

>member
-36 LAADIEAAQTDDERA
+36 LAADIEAAKTDDERA

-63 RDKVTADIEA
+63 RDKCTADIES
-73 AEADAASLTEQIEA
+73 AEAEARSLTEQIEA
-87 AEANAAEARSAAHT
+87 AEANAAEARGASPADK
-101 NPTHHTERGAHNTMP
+101 NQRGAHKTMP
-116 TNTAG
+116 NHIA

-129 GMTYAQRDAFFARED
+129 GMTYAQRDAFFARDD
-144 VTAFLARTREMLG
+144 VTAFLTRTREMLG

-185 KLIGFVRLR
+185 KLIGYTRLR

-218 ALSEMTITINQVET
+218 TLNELTITINQVET

-287 IATRLAAATSPAWWG
+287 IATRLAAAEQPAWWG

-308 TDLSASNVKKLN
+308 TALATTNVIKSNS
-320 IAAKSGAEFYA
+320 AAKNGEEFYA
-331 DLIGALGV
+331 DLITALGT
-339 ADTKY
+339 ADPKY
-344 SAGKPVWVC
+344 SNGTPVWVC
-353 NHKTHID
+353 NHKTHIA
-360 LQAKALAFNSAAA
+360 LQSKALAFDSAAA
-373 LTAGITSEMP
+373 LTAGVTSEMP
-383 VVGGQIVELDFVPD
+383 IIGGQIVELDFVPD
-397 SQIIGG
+397 NEIIGG

-443 VRGEAFVIVRYD
+443 VRGEAFVVVRYD
-455 NTAATTSLTFASDA
+455 NVAPVTSATFAADS
-469 ANTAQ
+469 AN
-474 STPSGSGDG
+474 

>member
-7 LLRNKLSAVNATLA
+7 LLRSKLTAVNATLA
-21 QLREQAAALETRESE
+21 QLREQLDGFETREAE

-63 RDKVTADIEA
+63 RDKVTADIET
-73 AEADAASLTEQIEA
+73 AEAEARSLTEQIEA
-87 AEANAAEARSAAHT
+87 AEANAAEARGASPAEK
-101 NPTHHTERGAHNTMP
+101 NQRGAHKTMP
-116 TNTAG
+116 NHIA

-144 VTAFLARTREMLG
+144 VTEFLTRTREMLG

-171 VMLDIVRDNINRYS
+171 VMLDIIRDNINRYS
-185 KLIGFVRLR
+185 KLIGYTRLR

-200 RQNIVGTVPE
+200 RQNVVGTVPE
-210 AVWTEMVG
+210 AVWTEMIGTLNELTV
-218 ALSEMTITINQVET
+218 SISQIET

-287 IATRLAAATSPAWWG
+287 IATRLAAAEQPAWWG

-308 TDLSASNVKKLN
+308 TALATTNVIKAN
-320 IAAKSGAEFYA
+320 SAAKNGEEFYA
-331 DLIGALGV
+331 DLITALGA
-339 ADTKY
+339 ADPKY
-344 SAGKPVWVC
+344 PNGTPVWVC
-353 NHKTHID
+353 NHKTHVA
-360 LQAKALAFNSAAA
+360 LQCKALAFDGAAA
-373 LTAGITSEMP
+373 LTAGVTSEMP
-383 VVGGQIVELDFVPD
+383 IIGGKIVELDFVPD
-397 SQIIGG
+397 NEIIGG

-418 EQSTEVKFIEDQTA
+418 EQSREVKFIEDQTA
-432 FKATARYDGKP
+432 FKASARYDGKP
-443 VRGEAFVIVRYD
+443 VRGEAFVVVRYD
-455 NTAATTSLTFASDA
+455 NVAPVTSVTFATDS
-469 ANTAQ
+469 AN
-474 STPSGSGDG
+474 

>member
-7 LLRNKLSAVNATLA
+7 LLRSKLTAVNATLA
-21 QLREQAAALETRESE
+21 QLREQLDGFETREAE

-63 RDKVTADIEA
+63 RDKVTADIET
-73 AEADAASLTEQIEA
+73 AEAEARSLTEQIEA
-87 AEANAAEARSAAHT
+87 AEANAAEARGASPAEK
-101 NPTHHTERGAHNTMP
+101 NQRGAHKTMP
-116 TNTAG
+116 NHIA

-144 VTAFLARTREMLG
+144 VTEFLTRTREMLG
-157 QQRAVSGAALGIPE
+157 QQRAASGAALGIPE
-171 VMLDIVRDNINRYS
+171 VMLDIIRDNINRYS
-185 KLIGFVRLR
+185 KLIGYTRLR

-200 RQNIVGTVPE
+200 RQNVVGTVPE
-210 AVWTEMVG
+210 AVWTEMIGTLNELTV
-218 ALSEMTITINQVET
+218 SISQIET

-287 IATRLAAATSPAWWG
+287 IATRLAAAEQPAWWG

-308 TDLSASNVKKLN
+308 TALATTNVIKAN
-320 IAAKSGAEFYA
+320 SAAKNGEEFYA
-331 DLIGALGV
+331 DLITALGA
-339 ADTKY
+339 ADPKY
-344 SAGKPVWVC
+344 SNGTPVWVC
-353 NHKTHID
+353 NHKTHVA
-360 LQAKALAFNSAAA
+360 LQCKALAFDGAAA
-373 LTAGITSEMP
+373 LTAGVTSEMP
-383 VVGGQIVELDFVPD
+383 IIGGKIVELDFVPD
-397 SQIIGG
+397 NEIIGG

-418 EQSTEVKFIEDQTA
+418 EQSREVKFIEDQTA

-443 VRGEAFVIVRYD
+443 VRGEAFVVVRYD
-455 NTAATTSLTFASDA
+455 NVAPVTSVTFATDS
-469 ANTAQ
+469 AN
-474 STPSGSGDG
+474 

>member
-7 LLRNKLSAVNATLA
+7 LLRNKLSAVKATLA

-36 LAADIEAAQTDDERA
+36 LAADIEAAQTDDERT

-87 AEANAAEARSAAHT
+87 AEANAAEARSAANT

-121 GDARSRFY
+121 DARSRFY
-129 GMTYAQRDAFFARED
+129 GMTYAQRDAFFDRDD
-144 VTAFLARTREMLG
+144 VTAFLTRTREMLG

-171 VMLDIVRDNINRYS
+171 VMLDIIRDNINRYS
-185 KLIGFVRLR
+185 KLIGYTRLR

-218 ALSEMTITINQVET
+218 TLNDLTVSISQIET

-287 IATRLAAATSPAWWG
+287 ITTRLAAAEQPAWWG

-308 TDLSASNVKKLN
+308 TALATTNVIKAN
-320 IAAKSGAEFYA
+320 SAAKNGEEFYA
-331 DLIGALGV
+331 DLITALGA
-339 ADTKY
+339 ADPKY
-344 SAGKPVWVC
+344 SNGTPVWVC
-353 NHKTHID
+353 NHKTHVA
-360 LQAKALAFNSAAA
+360 LQCKALAFNSAAA
-373 LTAGITSEMP
+373 LTAGVTSEMP
-383 VVGGQIVELDFVPD
+383 IIGGKIVELDFVPD
-397 SQIIGG
+397 NEIIGG

-443 VRGEAFVIVRYD
+443 VRGEAFVVVRYD
-455 NTAATTSLTFASDA
+455 NVAPVTSATFAADS
-469 ANTAQ
+469 AN
-474 STPSGSGDG
+474 

>member
-7 LLRNKLSAVNATLA
+7 LLRSKLTAVNATLA
-21 QLREQAAALETRESE
+21 QLREQLDGFETRESE
-36 LAADIEAAQTDDERA
+36 LAADIEAAQTNEERA

-63 RDKVTADIEA
+63 RDKCTADIEA
-73 AEADAASLTEQIEA
+73 AEAEARSLTEQIEA
-87 AEANAAEARSAAHT
+87 AEANAAEARGASPADK
-101 NPTHHTERGAHNTMP
+101 NQRGAHKTMP

-129 GMTYAQRDAFFARED
+129 GMTYAQRDAFFARDD
-144 VTAFLARTREMLG
+144 VTAFLTRTREMLG

-171 VMLDIVRDNINRYS
+171 VMLDIIRDNINRYS
-185 KLIGFVRLR
+185 KLIGYTRLR

-218 ALSEMTITINQVET
+218 TLNELTITINQVET

-287 IATRLAAATSPAWWG
+287 IATRLAAAEQPAWWG

-308 TDLSASNVKKLN
+308 TALATTNVIKAN
-320 IAAKSGAEFYA
+320 SAAKNGEEFYA
-331 DLIGALGV
+331 DLITALGA
-339 ADTKY
+339 ADPKY
-344 SAGKPVWVC
+344 SNGTPVWVC
-353 NHKTHID
+353 NHKTHVA
-360 LQAKALAFNSAAA
+360 LQCKALAFNSAAA
-373 LTAGITSEMP
+373 LTAGVTSEMP
-383 VVGGQIVELDFVPD
+383 IIGGKIVELDFVPD
-397 SQIIGG
+397 NEIIGG
-403 YMDLYLLAEREGTTL
+403 YMDLYLLAEREGTTI

-443 VRGEAFVIVRYD
+443 VRGEAFVVVRYD
-455 NTAATTSLTFASDA
+455 NVAPVTSATFAADS
-469 ANTAQ
+469 AN
-474 STPSGSGDG
+474 

>member
-7 LLRNKLSAVNATLA
+7 LLRSKLTAVNATLA
-21 QLREQAAALETRESE
+21 QLREQLDGFETRESE
-36 LAADIEAAQTDDERA
+36 LAADIEAAQTDEERA

-63 RDKVTADIEA
+63 RDKVTADIES
-73 AEADAASLTEQIEA
+73 AEAEARSLTEQIEA
-87 AEANAAEARSAAHT
+87 AEANAAEARGASPADK
-101 NPTHHTERGAHNTMP
+101 NQRGAHKTMP
-116 TNTAG
+116 NHIA

-144 VTAFLARTREMLG
+144 VTAFLTRTREMLG
-157 QQRAVSGAALGIPE
+157 QQRAVSGAALGVPE
-171 VMLDIVRDNINRYS
+171 VMLDIIRDNINRYS
-185 KLIGFVRLR
+185 KLIGYTRLR

-200 RQNIVGTVPE
+200 RQNVVGTVPE

-218 ALSEMTITINQVET
+218 TLNELTISISQIET

-287 IATRLAAATSPAWWG
+287 IATRLAAAEQPAWWG

-308 TDLSASNVKKLN
+308 TALATTNVIKAN
-320 IAAKSGAEFYA
+320 SAAKNGEEFYA
-331 DLIGALGV
+331 DLITALGA
-339 ADTKY
+339 ADPKY
-344 SAGKPVWVC
+344 SNGTPVWVC
-353 NHKTHID
+353 NHKTHVA
-360 LQAKALAFNSAAA
+360 LQCKALAFDGAAA
-373 LTAGITSEMP
+373 LTAGVTSEMP
-383 VVGGQIVELDFVPD
+383 IIGGKIVELDFVPD
-397 SQIIGG
+397 NEIIGG

-418 EQSTEVKFIEDQTA
+418 EQSREVKFIEDQTA

-443 VRGEAFVIVRYD
+443 VRGEAFVVVRYD
-455 NTAATTSLTFASDA
+455 NVAPVTSATFAADS
-469 ANTAQ
+469 AN
-474 STPSGSGDG
+474 

>member
-21 QLREQAAALETRESE
+21 QLREQLNGFETRESE
-36 LAADIEAAQTDDERA
+36 LAADIEAAQTDEERA

-63 RDKVTADIEA
+63 RGKVTADIEA

-101 NPTHHTERGAHNTMP
+101 NPTHHTERGAHKTMP

-144 VTAFLARTREMLG
+144 VTEFLTRTREMLG

-218 ALSEMTITINQVET
+218 ALNEMTITINQVET

-287 IATRLAAATSPAWWG
+287 IATRLAAAEQPAWWG

-308 TDLSASNVKKLN
+308 TALATTNVIKAN
-320 IAAKSGAEFYA
+320 SAAKNGEEFYA
-331 DLIGALGV
+331 DLITALGA
-339 ADTKY
+339 ADPKY
-344 SAGKPVWVC
+344 SNGTPVWVC
-353 NHKTHID
+353 NHKTHVA
-360 LQAKALAFNSAAA
+360 LQCKALAFDGAAA
-373 LTAGITSEMP
+373 LTAGVTSEMP
-383 VVGGQIVELDFVPD
+383 IIGGKIVELDFVPD
-397 SQIIGG
+397 NEIIGG

-418 EQSTEVKFIEDQTA
+418 EQSREVKFVEDQTA

-443 VRGEAFVIVRYD
+443 VRGEAFVVVRYD
-455 NTAATTSLTFASDA
+455 NVAPVTSATFATDS
-469 ANTAQ
+469 AN
-474 STPSGSGDG
+474 

>member
-7 LLRNKLSAVNATLA
+7 LLRSKLTAVNATLA
-21 QLREQAAALETRESE
+21 QLREQLDGFETREAE

-73 AEADAASLTEQIEA
+73 AEAEARSLTEQIEA
-87 AEANAAEARSAAHT
+87 AEANAAEARGASPAEK
-101 NPTHHTERGAHNTMP
+101 NQRGAHKTMP
-116 TNTAG
+116 NHTA

-144 VTAFLARTREMLG
+144 VTAFLTRTREMLG

-171 VMLDIVRDNINRYS
+171 VMLDIIRDNINRYS
-185 KLIGFVRLR
+185 KLIGYTRLR

-210 AVWTEMVG
+210 AVWTEMVVT
-218 ALSEMTITINQVET
+218 LNELTISISQIET

-287 IATRLAAATSPAWWG
+287 IATRLAAAEQPAWWG

-308 TDLSASNVKKLN
+308 TALATTNVIKAN
-320 IAAKSGAEFYA
+320 SAAKNGEEFYA
-331 DLIGALGV
+331 DLITALGA
-339 ADTKY
+339 ADPKY
-344 SAGKPVWVC
+344 SNGTPVWVC
-353 NHKTHID
+353 NHKTHVA
-360 LQAKALAFNSAAA
+360 LQCKALAFDGAAA
-373 LTAGITSEMP
+373 LTAGVTSEMP
-383 VVGGQIVELDFVPD
+383 IIGGKIVELDFVPD
-397 SQIIGG
+397 NEIIGG

-418 EQSTEVKFIEDQTA
+418 EQSREVKFIEDQTA
-432 FKATARYDGKP
+432 FKASARYDGKP
-443 VRGEAFVIVRYD
+443 VRGEAFVVVRYD
-455 NTAATTSLTFASDA
+455 NVAPVTSVTFATDS
-469 ANTAQ
+469 AN
-474 STPSGSGDG
+474 

>member
-7 LLRNKLSAVNATLA
+7 LLRSKLTAVNATLA
-21 QLREQAAALETRESE
+21 QLREQLDGFETREAE
-36 LAADIEAAQTDDERA
+36 LAADIEAAQTNEERA

-73 AEADAASLTEQIEA
+73 AEAEASSLTEQIEA
-87 AEANAAEARSAAHT
+87 AEANAAEARGASQAEK
-101 NPTHHTERGAHNTMP
+101 NQRGAHKTMP
-116 TNTAG
+116 THIA

-171 VMLDIVRDNINRYS
+171 VMLDIIRDNINRYS
-185 KLIGFVRLR
+185 KLIGYTRLR

-210 AVWTEMVG
+210 AVWTETVG
-218 ALSEMTITINQVET
+218 TLNELTISISQIET

-287 IATRLAAATSPAWWG
+287 IATRLAAAEQPAWWG

-308 TDLSASNVKKLN
+308 TALATTNVIKAN
-320 IAAKSGAEFYA
+320 SAAKNGEEFYA
-331 DLIGALGV
+331 DLITALGA
-339 ADTKY
+339 ADPKY
-344 SAGKPVWVC
+344 SNGTPVWVC
-353 NHKTHID
+353 NHKTHVA
-360 LQAKALAFNSAAA
+360 LQCKALAFDGAAA
-373 LTAGITSEMP
+373 LTAGVTSEMP
-383 VVGGQIVELDFVPD
+383 IIGGKIVELDFVPD
-397 SQIIGG
+397 NEIIGG

-418 EQSTEVKFIEDQTA
+418 EQSREVKFIEDQTA
-432 FKATARYDGKP
+432 FKASARYDGKP
-443 VRGEAFVIVRYD
+443 VRGEAFVVVRYD
-455 NTAATTSLTFASDA
+455 NVAPVTSVTFATDS
-469 ANTAQ
+469 AN
-474 STPSGSGDG
+474 

>member
-7 LLRNKLSAVNATLA
+7 LLRSKLTAVNATLA
-21 QLREQAAALETRESE
+21 QLREQLDGFETREAE
-36 LAADIEAAQTDDERA
+36 LAADIEAAQTNEERA

-63 RDKVTADIEA
+63 RDRCTADIET
-73 AEADAASLTEQIEA
+73 AEAEARSLTEQIEA
-87 AEANAAEARSAAHT
+87 AEANAAEARGASPADK
-101 NPTHHTERGAHNTMP
+101 NQRGAHKTMP
-116 TNTAG
+116 NHIA

-144 VTAFLARTREMLG
+144 VSTFLARTREMLG

-171 VMLDIVRDNINRYS
+171 VMLDIIRDNINRYS
-185 KLIGFVRLR
+185 KLIGYTRLR

-218 ALSEMTITINQVET
+218 TLNDLTISISQIET

-287 IATRLAAATSPAWWG
+287 VATRLAAAEQPAWWG
-302 TNQGTF
+302 TNQDTF
-308 TDLSASNVKKLN
+308 TALATTNVIKTN
-320 IAAKSGAEFYA
+320 SAAKNGEEFYA
-331 DLIGALGV
+331 DLITALGA
-339 ADTKY
+339 ADPKY
-344 SAGKPVWVC
+344 SNGTPVWVC
-353 NHKTHID
+353 NHKTHVA
-360 LQAKALAFNSAAA
+360 LQCKALAFDSAAA
-373 LTAGITSEMP
+373 LTAGVTSEMP
-383 VVGGQIVELDFVPD
+383 IIGGKIVELDFVPD
-397 SQIIGG
+397 NEIIGG

-418 EQSTEVKFIEDQTA
+418 EQSREVKFIEDQTA
-432 FKATARYDGKP
+432 FKASARYDGKP
-443 VRGEAFVIVRYD
+443 VRGEAFVVMRYD
-455 NTAATTSLTFASDA
+455 NVAPVTSVTFAADS
-469 ANTAQ
+469 AN
-474 STPSGSGDG
+474 

>member
-7 LLRNKLSAVNATLA
+7 LLRSKLTAVNATLA
-21 QLREQAAALETRESE
+21 QLREQLDGFETREAE
-36 LAADIEAAQTDDERA
+36 LAADIEAAQTNEERA
-51 ACETAIGEFEAD
+51 ACETAIGEFEAE
-63 RDKVTADIEA
+63 RDKCTADIEA
-73 AEADAASLTEQIEA
+73 AEAEARSLTEQIET
-87 AEANAAEARSAAHT
+87 AEANAAEARGASPAEK
-101 NPTHHTERGAHNTMP
+101 NQRGAHKTMP
-116 TNTAG
+116 NHTA

-144 VTAFLARTREMLG
+144 VTEFLTRTREMLG

-171 VMLDIVRDNINRYS
+171 VMLDIIRDNINRYS
-185 KLIGFVRLR
+185 KLIGYTRLR

-200 RQNIVGTVPE
+200 RQNVVGTVPE

-218 ALSEMTITINQVET
+218 TLNELTVSISQIET

-287 IATRLAAATSPAWWG
+287 IATRLAAAEQPAWWG

-308 TDLSASNVKKLN
+308 TALATTNVIKAN
-320 IAAKSGAEFYA
+320 SAAKNGEEFYA
-331 DLIGALGV
+331 DLITALGA
-339 ADTKY
+339 ADPKY
-344 SAGKPVWVC
+344 SNGTPVWVC
-353 NHKTHID
+353 NHKTHVA
-360 LQAKALAFNSAAA
+360 LQCKALAFDGAAA
-373 LTAGITSEMP
+373 LTAGVTSEMP
-383 VVGGQIVELDFVPD
+383 IIGGKIVELDFVPD
-397 SQIIGG
+397 NEIIGG

-418 EQSTEVKFIEDQTA
+418 EQSREVKFIEDQTA
-432 FKATARYDGKP
+432 FKASARYDGKP
-443 VRGEAFVIVRYD
+443 VRGEAFVVVRYD
-455 NTAATTSLTFASDA
+455 NVAPVTSVTFAADS
-469 ANTAQ
+469 AN
-474 STPSGSGDG
+474 

>member
-1 MALKVL
+1 M
-7 LLRNKLSAVNATLA
+7 
-21 QLREQAAALETRESE
+21 
-36 LAADIEAAQTDDERA
+36 
-51 ACETAIGEFEAD
+51 
-63 RDKVTADIEA
+63 TADIEA
-73 AEADAASLTEQIEA
+73 AETDAASLTEQIEA

-144 VTAFLARTREMLG
+144 VTAFLTRAREMLG

-171 VMLDIVRDNINRYS
+171 VMLDIIRDNINRYS
-185 KLIGFVRLR
+185 KLIGYTRLR

-218 ALSEMTITINQVET
+218 TLNDLTVSISQIET

-287 IATRLAAATSPAWWG
+287 IATRLAAAEQPAWWG

-308 TDLSASNVKKLN
+308 TALATTNVIKAN
-320 IAAKSGAEFYA
+320 SAAKNGAEFYA
-331 DLIGALGV
+331 DLIGALGA
-339 ADTKY
+339 ADPKY
-344 SAGKPVWVC
+344 SNGTPVWVC
-353 NHKTHID
+353 NHKTHVA
-360 LQAKALAFNSAAA
+360 LQCKALAFNSAAA
-373 LTAGITSEMP
+373 LTAGVTSEMP
-383 VVGGQIVELDFVPD
+383 IIGGKIVELDFVPD
-397 SQIIGG
+397 NEIIGG
-403 YMDLYLLAEREGTTL
+403 YMDLYLLAEREGTTI

-443 VRGEAFVIVRYD
+443 VRGEAFVVVRYD
-455 NTAATTSLTFASDA
+455 NVAPVTSATFAADS
-469 ANTAQ
+469 AN
-474 STPSGSGDG
+474 

>member
-7 LLRNKLSAVNATLA
+7 LLRSKLTAVNATLA
-21 QLREQAAALETRESE
+21 QLREQLDEFETRESE
-36 LAADIEAAQTDDERA
+36 LAADIEAAQTNEERA

-63 RDKVTADIEA
+63 RDKCTADIEA
-73 AEADAASLTEQIEA
+73 AEAEARSLTEQIED
-87 AEANAAEARSAAHT
+87 AEANAAEARGASPAEK
-101 NPTHHTERGAHNTMP
+101 NQRGAHKTMP
-116 TNTAG
+116 THIA

-144 VTAFLARTREMLG
+144 VTAFLTRTREMLG

-171 VMLDIVRDNINRYS
+171 VMLDIIRDNINRYS
-185 KLIGFVRLR
+185 KLIGYTRLR

-218 ALSEMTITINQVET
+218 TLNELTISISQIET

-287 IATRLAAATSPAWWG
+287 IATRLAAAEQPAWWG

-308 TDLSASNVKKLN
+308 TALATTNVIKAN
-320 IAAKSGAEFYA
+320 SAAKNGEEFYA
-331 DLIGALGV
+331 DLITALGA
-339 ADTKY
+339 ADPKY
-344 SAGKPVWVC
+344 SNGTPVWVC
-353 NHKTHID
+353 NHKTHVA
-360 LQAKALAFNSAAA
+360 LQCKALAFDGAAA
-373 LTAGITSEMP
+373 LTAGVTSEMP
-383 VVGGQIVELDFVPD
+383 IIGGKIVELDFVPD
-397 SQIIGG
+397 NEIIGG

-418 EQSTEVKFIEDQTA
+418 EQSREVKFIEDQTA
-432 FKATARYDGKP
+432 FKASARYDGKP
-443 VRGEAFVIVRYD
+443 VRGEAFVVVRYD
-455 NTAATTSLTFASDA
+455 NVAPVTSVTFATDS
-469 ANTAQ
+469 AN
-474 STPSGSGDG
+474 

>member
-7 LLRNKLSAVNATLA
+7 LLRSKLTAVNATLA
-21 QLREQAAALETRESE
+21 QLREQLDGFETREAE

-63 RDKVTADIEA
+63 RDKVTADIET
-73 AEADAASLTEQIEA
+73 AEAEARSLTEQIEA
-87 AEANAAEARSAAHT
+87 AEANAAEARGASPAEK
-101 NPTHHTERGAHNTMP
+101 NQRGAHKTMP
-116 TNTAG
+116 NHIA

-144 VTAFLARTREMLG
+144 VTEFLTRTREMLG

-171 VMLDIVRDNINRYS
+171 VMLDIIRDNINRYS
-185 KLIGFVRLR
+185 KLIGYTRLR

-200 RQNIVGTVPE
+200 RQNVVGTVPE

-218 ALSEMTITINQVET
+218 TLNELTVTINQVET

-287 IATRLAAATSPAWWG
+287 IATRLAAAEQPAWWG

-308 TDLSASNVKKLN
+308 TALATTNVIKAN
-320 IAAKSGAEFYA
+320 SAAKNGEEFYA
-331 DLIGALGV
+331 DLITALGA
-339 ADTKY
+339 ADPKY
-344 SAGKPVWVC
+344 SNGTPVWVC
-353 NHKTHID
+353 NHKTHVA
-360 LQAKALAFNSAAA
+360 LQCKALAFDGAAA
-373 LTAGITSEMP
+373 LTAGVTSEMP
-383 VVGGQIVELDFVPD
+383 IIGGKIVELDFVPD
-397 SQIIGG
+397 NEIIGG

-418 EQSTEVKFIEDQTA
+418 EQSREVKFIEDQTA
-432 FKATARYDGKP
+432 FKASARYDGKP
-443 VRGEAFVIVRYD
+443 VRGEAFVVVRYD
-455 NTAATTSLTFASDA
+455 NVAPVTSVTFATDS
-469 ANTAQ
+469 AN
-474 STPSGSGDG
+474 

>member
-36 LAADIEAAQTDDERA
+36 LAADIEAAKTDDERA

-63 RDKVTADIEA
+63 RDKVTEDIEA

-87 AEANAAEARSAAHT
+87 AEARSAAHT
-101 NPTHHTERGAHNTMP
+101 NTTHHTERGAHKTMP

-144 VTAFLARTREMLG
+144 VTAFLTRTREMLG

-185 KLIGFVRLR
+185 KLIGYTRLR

-218 ALSEMTITINQVET
+218 ALNEMTITINQIET

-244 NCYLEDDDNIGL
+244 NCYLDDDDNIGL

-287 IATRLAAATSPAWWG
+287 IATRLAAAEQPAWWG
-302 TNQGTF
+302 TNQGAF
-308 TDLSASNVKKLN
+308 TALATTNVIKAN
-320 IAAKSGAEFYA
+320 SAAKNGEEFYA
-331 DLIGALGV
+331 DLITALGA
-339 ADTKY
+339 ADPKY
-344 SAGKPVWVC
+344 SNGTPVWVC
-353 NHKTHID
+353 NHKTHIA
-360 LQAKALAFNSAAA
+360 LQSKALAFDSAAA
-373 LTAGITSEMP
+373 LTAGVTSEMP
-383 VVGGQIVELDFVPD
+383 IIGGQIVELDFVPD
-397 SQIIGG
+397 NEIIGG

-418 EQSTEVKFIEDQTA
+418 EQSREVKFIEDQTA

-443 VRGEAFVIVRYD
+443 VRGEAFVVVRYD
-455 NTAATTSLTFASDA
+455 NVAPVTSATFAADS
-469 ANTAQ
+469 AN
-474 STPSGSGDG
+474 

>member
-7 LLRNKLSAVNATLA
+7 LLRNKLSAVNATLE
-21 QLREQAAALETRESE
+21 QLREQLNGFETRESE

-63 RDKVTADIEA
+63 RDKVTVDIEA

-87 AEANAAEARSAAHT
+87 AEANAAEARGASPAEK
-101 NPTHHTERGAHNTMP
+101 NQRGAHKTMP
-116 TNTAG
+116 NHIA

-144 VTAFLARTREMLG
+144 VTAFLTRTREMLG

-171 VMLDIVRDNINRYS
+171 VMLDIIRDNINRYS
-185 KLIGFVRLR
+185 KLIGYTRLR

-200 RQNIVGTVPE
+200 RQNVVGTVPE

-218 ALSEMTITINQVET
+218 TLNELTVSISQIET

-287 IATRLAAATSPAWWG
+287 IATRLAAAEQPAWWG

-308 TDLSASNVKKLN
+308 TALATTNVIKAN
-320 IAAKSGAEFYA
+320 SAAKNGEEFYA
-331 DLIGALGV
+331 DLITALGA
-339 ADTKY
+339 ADPKY
-344 SAGKPVWVC
+344 SNGTPVWVC
-353 NHKTHID
+353 NHKTHVA
-360 LQAKALAFNSAAA
+360 LQCKALAFDGAAA
-373 LTAGITSEMP
+373 LTAGVTSEMP
-383 VVGGQIVELDFVPD
+383 IIGGKIVELDFVPD
-397 SQIIGG
+397 NEIIGG

-418 EQSTEVKFIEDQTA
+418 EQSREVKFIEDQTA
-432 FKATARYDGKP
+432 FKASARYDGKP
-443 VRGEAFVIVRYD
+443 VRGEAFVVVRYD
-455 NTAATTSLTFASDA
+455 NVAPVTSVTFATDS
-469 ANTAQ
+469 AN
-474 STPSGSGDG
+474 